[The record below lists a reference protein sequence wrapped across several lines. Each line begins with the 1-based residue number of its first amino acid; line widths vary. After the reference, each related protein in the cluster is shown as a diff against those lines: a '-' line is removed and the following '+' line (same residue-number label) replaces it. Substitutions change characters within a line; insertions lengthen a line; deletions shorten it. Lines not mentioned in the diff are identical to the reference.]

1 MSIKIQDNLLSSNNH
16 RNDEFEERIDILN
29 S

>member
-1 MSIKIQDNLLSSNNH
+1 MSIKIQDNLLSSNNY
-16 RNDEFEERIDILN
+16 RNDEFEEKIDILN